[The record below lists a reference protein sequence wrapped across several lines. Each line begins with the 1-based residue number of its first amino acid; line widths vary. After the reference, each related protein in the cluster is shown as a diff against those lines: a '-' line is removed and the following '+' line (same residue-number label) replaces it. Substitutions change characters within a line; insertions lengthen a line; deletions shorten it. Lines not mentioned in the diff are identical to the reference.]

1 MLKAKIL
8 TLYIVILL
16 MMENQLPV
24 IVANGL
30 AFIAGLCL
38 QTLPEVIRRTISWTD
53 FFVRLVQISGLVIL
67 VLLIADYKKID
78 EGQFVA
84 IFIVTLFSDIIVK
97 LGMRYGSKWLE
108 KKAKKL
114 DNNE

>member
-1 MLKAKIL
+1 MV
-8 TLYIVILL
+8 TLYVVILL

-24 IVANGL
+24 IVANVL
-30 AFIAGLCL
+30 AFFAGLCL
-38 QTLPEVIRRTISWTD
+38 QTLPELLRRTLSWTN
-53 FFVRLVQISGLVIL
+53 FFARMMQIIGLVIL
-67 VLLIADYKKID
+67 VLLIADYKKIQ

-97 LGMRYGSKWLE
+97 LVMRYGGKWLE
-108 KKAKKL
+108 KKAKNL